1 MDKIHLHIVK
11 WHLYHKLIGIF
22 SHSAVE
28 ILPKSFE
35 FIPCLVP
42 CSSLKKSIAVP
53 SQSLLPE
60 TIYNSHF

>member
-35 FIPCLVP
+35 LIP
-42 CSSLKKSIAVP
+42 SY
-53 SQSLLPE
+53 LL
-60 TIYNSHF
+60 SALQLS